1 MKHSA
6 LSSLSVLSLFIGIGT
21 LTLVGCGGAASFSNP
36 GSTVTTTPDT
46 PQVVTGTAVN
56 GTVYGGHAPIQGSHV
71 YLLQP
76 GTTGYGSLA
85 TSIISGGTEN
95 TSDPNVPQ
103 GARYVTTDN
112 NGDFNTGAYT
122 CTVGRPVYLYA
133 WGGTAGGT
141 VNNNSSVELATL
153 GNCPSSGNFYTPD
166 NGALQFIY
174 LNEVSTVATAYTFQ
188 PFTLVTNNDAW
199 HIGTS
204 NTTQGLLGIANAAN
218 TASQLYDI
226 EGGTQIS
233 TAGQGEGHLAN
244 FATQLSGVDN
254 QGTGIVPQ
262 ATIDSLANIIAGC
275 IDSVPSRVGNVTSQ
289 CSGLFTIARDDG
301 TTNGREPTDTAT
313 AVINIARFPA
323 GNSSS
328 NNVDATYA
336 SDIFAL
342 QTSNESPYVP
352 ELRNAPHEWTLAI
365 NYPENAVTGYPNQ
378 VNPNLGAAESIAV
391 DNAGQIWITA
401 QTQEDIVRWSSMGD
415 RNSFSQLGYIAGY
428 VSVDG
433 GNNAWTGNADNNSGI
448 YFAGNNGVF
457 NTTYG
462 SGYQSAYTVITNNP
476 GDAFFFAKNAATGN
490 NFGMFEYL
498 PGGTLAPGSP
508 FNITDGTTTT
518 TADITSASANCNGFI
533 IYSCTYTFDA
543 TNTFAEGDTVTL
555 ALTNARGGS
564 GWTGL
569 NGTVTVA
576 SARGTS
582 FTVTNDFTTINPG
595 GSATGTA
602 TMTVNTTGAVP
613 AGVNVAH
620 GAIDSEGDMWVTSE
634 NGGNRIARIT
644 PTGATVFPPIT
655 TVEQPEFPAIDNG
668 GNAWIPIQETN
679 AEIYKV
685 SPTGGQTVLTSNST
699 GAQLTSSFGAAVD
712 GNGNVWVANRCG
724 NYGNCGNTAG
734 ENSIVVIN
742 GGGSTPGTANTAI
755 SPQARGTGRNA
766 IPGNYIPEAQ
776 YPADATTFTPIL
788 DGPLNLAIDPSGNV
802 WITNYTGGGVVELI
816 GAAAPVATPL
826 SVAAANN
833 QLGAKP

>member
-6 LSSLSVLSLFIGIGT
+6 LSSLSVLSLFIGT

-46 PQVVTGTAVN
+46 PQVVTGTPIN
-56 GTVYGGHAPIQGSHV
+56 GTVYGGHAPIQGQHV
-71 YLLQP
+71 YLVQP
-76 GTTGYGSLA
+76 GTTGYGSLG
-85 TSIISGGTEN
+85 TSIITAANSN
-95 TSDPNVPQ
+95 TSDPNVPL
-103 GARYVTTDN
+103 GAQYVITDSGGN
-112 NGDFNTGAYT
+112 FNTGAYT
-122 CTVGRPVYLYA
+122 CVVGRPVYVYS
-133 WGGTAGGT
+133 WGGNIGGT
-141 VNNNSSVELATL
+141 GAVNNNNIVQLATL
-153 GNCPSSGNFYTPD
+153 GNCPSSGNFYTSG

-218 TASQLYDI
+218 TAAQLYDI
-226 EGGTQIS
+226 QGGTQLS
-233 TAGQGEGHLAN
+233 SCTGGSCGEGHLAN

-254 QGTGIVPQ
+254 QGNGVVPQ
-262 ATIDSLANIIAGC
+262 ATIDSLANILSDC
-275 IDSVPSRVGNVTSQ
+275 VDSVPSRVGTITSQ
-289 CSGLFTIARDDG
+289 CNSLFTVARDDG
-301 TTNGREPTDTAT
+301 TTRGTEPTDTAT
-313 AVINIARFPA
+313 AAINIARFPA

-342 QTSNESPYVP
+342 QANSVSPYVP
-352 ELRNAPHEWTLAI
+352 ELRNAPHEWTIAI
-365 NYPENAVTGYPNQ
+365 NYPDNAVDGYPNQ

-391 DNAGQIWITA
+391 DNIGQIWITA
-401 QTQEDIVRWSSMGD
+401 QTQQDIVRWSNMGD
-415 RNSFSQLGYIAGY
+415 RNSIYNPGYIAGY

-433 GNNAWTGNADNNSGI
+433 GNNSW
-448 YFAGNNGVF
+448 AGSAASSTPIFFIGANGVF
-457 NTTYG
+457 QTTYG

-476 GDAFFFAKNAATGN
+476 GDAFFFAQTSATAPN
-490 NFGMFEYL
+490 YAMFEYL

-508 FNITDGTTTT
+508 FSISGTTTT
-518 TADITSASANCNGFI
+518 ATITSSSAFCLFGCIF
-533 IYSCTYTFDA
+533 TFHA
-543 TNTFAEGDTVTL
+543 PNTFAAGDTVNLT
-555 ALTNARGGS
+555 LTNSRGGS
-564 GWTGL
+564 GWQNLDGNQTIATA
-569 NGTVTVA
+569 NATT
-576 SARGTS
+576 
-582 FTVTNDFTTINPG
+582 FTVDGTAATT

-602 TMTVNTTGAVP
+602 TFTTPGAIP
-613 AGVNVAH
+613 PGENVAH
-620 GAIDSEGDMWVTSE
+620 GAIDSDGDMWLTTETSPYT
-634 NGGNRIARIT
+634 IARVT
-644 PTGATVFPPIT
+644 PTGTAVFPRIT
-655 TVEQPEFPAIDNG
+655 TVQQPEFPAIDNG
-668 GNAWIPIQETN
+668 GNAWIPLQETT

-712 GNGNVWVANRCG
+712 GNGNVWVTNRCG
-724 NYGNCGNTAG
+724 NYGACGNTAG

-755 SPQARGTGRNA
+755 SPPARGTGRNA

-776 YPADATTFTPIL
+776 YPADTATTFTPIL

-802 WITNYTGGGVVELI
+802 WITNYTGGGVVELV